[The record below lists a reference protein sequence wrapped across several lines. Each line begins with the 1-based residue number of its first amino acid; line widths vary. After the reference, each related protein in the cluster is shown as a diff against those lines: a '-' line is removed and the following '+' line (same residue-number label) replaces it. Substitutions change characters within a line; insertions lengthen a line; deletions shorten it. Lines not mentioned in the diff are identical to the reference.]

1 MRLYDTYTRSLV
13 ELPPAPGPVRMYFCG
28 PTVYAR
34 AHIGNARP
42 FVVGMW
48 FRSWL
53 RASGYDATLVHNITD
68 INDKIYDAAPGASA
82 ELAARATAWYL
93 EDTGDLGL
101 GMPDHLPKA
110 TESVPQI
117 VHFIEELIASG
128 HAYEAGGDVYFRVAS
143 FPEYGRLSGQ
153 RPDQMEEQEPN
164 PLKED
169 GRDFALW
176 KANKPATEDT
186 WWDSPWGRG
195 RPGWHIECSAMAEE
209 IFGPAFEI
217 HGGGLD
223 LVFPHH
229 ENEVAQSRALG
240 HPFAQ
245 IWAHNGLLRPVGSD
259 KMSKSEGNFETIRDT
274 LDRWGRETVL
284 VFFLSASWRKPI
296 DFSAETMAQAA
307 ARLETLRNAFT
318 RPGNGSAENGWS
330 AFAEAL
336 DNDFDTPAA
345 LAVLHDWASSG
356 QLDLLRRGLAVFGLD
371 SLAARDEAPAAVVE
385 LAERRARARAE
396 RDFES
401 SDRLRDELAAL
412 GWTMRDRAD
421 GFDLV
426 RA

>member
-13 ELPPAPGPVRMYFCG
+13 ELPATPGPVRMYFCG

-53 RASGYDATLVHNITD
+53 RASGYEATLVHNITD

-117 VHFIEELIASG
+117 VRFIEELIASG
-128 HAYEAGGDVYFRVAS
+128 HAYEAGGDVYFRVTS

-153 RPDQMEEQEPN
+153 RPDQVEEQEPN

-229 ENEVAQSRALG
+229 ENEVAQSRSLG

-245 IWAHNGLLRPVGSD
+245 IWAHNGMLQFIGE
-259 KMSKSEGNFETIRDT
+259 KMSKSTGSITTIREAIDE
-274 LDRWGRETVL
+274 WGRETVL

-296 DFSAETMAQAA
+296 DFSEETMAQAA

-318 RPGNGSAENGWS
+318 RSAGTDSEDGWN
-330 AFAEAL
+330 AFAAAL

-345 LAVLHDWASSG
+345 LAVLHDWASAG
-356 QLDLLRRGLAVFGLD
+356 RLELLRRGLALFGLE
-371 SLAARDEAPAAVVE
+371 SVAERDEAPPAVAE

-426 RA
+426 RT